1 MQNFLRGTAPC
12 ASTLMQPPPA
22 HLLTASWQV
31 GRAWASI
38 YFKFGALHSTGDT
51 ITPDCL
57 FFAACL
63 NCYHPVKC
71 CNIVAVVLRLQVI
84 TQYLVTKYRGQG
96 PDLVPQAP
104 EAAARAWV
112 ISRIHDLY
120 ISPIQVLKHVLGA
133 GVKGLHSGLA
143 PRHGHAL
150 QRSVCY
156 PWWDVMNSCCCC

>member
-1 MQNFLRGTAPC
+1 MQNFLRGIAPC
-12 ASTLMQPPPA
+12 ASDSYAATPCTLVNVF
-22 HLLTASWQV
+22 WQV
-31 GRAWASI
+31 GRAWAI
-38 YFKFGALHSTGDT
+38 YSYFGALHSTGDT

-63 NCYHPVKC
+63 NCFHFVKC

-112 ISRIHDLY
+112 ISRIHDQY
-120 ISPIQVLKHVLGA
+120 ISPIQVLKHALGA
-133 GVKGLHSGLA
+133 GVKGLYSGLA

-156 PWWDVMNSCCCC
+156 PWWEVMDSCCCC